1 MNAMAKRRGGSSKK
15 ENKQTGGKKKAKS
28 PTKQVC
34 VSSKVRSEKEKQE
47 TAKEKEESRKKEKM
61 QKKKALDERDLN
73 LLGQLSQ
80 LNQSVIVVNE
90 HDREAEERELKR
102 KKCDLDRTEKE
113 LERREGHVHN
123 EANRKNEIR
132 EEDSSELVVLPFRI
146 EEVEDE
152 DCEEDS
158 GNEALYITILRP
170 SEQ

>member
-1 MNAMAKRRGGSSKK
+1 MDAMAKRRGGS
-15 ENKQTGGKKKAKS
+15 KS

-47 TAKEKEESRKKEKM
+47 TAKEKESRKKEKM

-90 HDREAEERELKR
+90 RDREAEERELER
-102 KKCDLDRTEKE
+102 KKCD
-113 LERREGHVHN
+113 LERREGHVPN
-123 EANRKNEIR
+123 EPNRKNEIIR
-132 EEDSSELVVLPFRI
+132 EEDPSEFALLPLRI
-146 EEVEDE
+146 EEVGDE

-158 GNEALYITILRP
+158 GNEAHYITILRP
-170 SEQ
+170 IEQ